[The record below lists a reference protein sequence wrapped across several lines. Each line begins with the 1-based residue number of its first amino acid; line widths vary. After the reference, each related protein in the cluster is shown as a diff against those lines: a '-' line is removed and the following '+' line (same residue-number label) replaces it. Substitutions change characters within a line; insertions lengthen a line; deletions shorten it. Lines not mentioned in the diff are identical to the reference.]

1 MILKEIWYPKDFI
14 IFRKK
19 NNKLTLLRLNYLKE
33 FEQVIANIYN
43 YSGFY
48 TRNNKIKVPSNS
60 IGDFINLTNQFNIS
74 VGLISENMFK
84 KIKHL
89 EFANNHNYFKYT
101 LKKSSHSFEEY
112 CYIIYLFKHKLK
124 ITPYANGVIS
134 LLLNYLGYKEKICPF
149 FILQKR
155 IRMQF
160 YFFLYIF
167 IFKYIL
173 KAIEIIFFYFACKY
187 IYFFEKIQNIQ
198 IFPKLVYFLFLMFSV

>member
-124 ITPYANGVIS
+124 ITPYANIIQNTLEFNFNNLKFSKLINKQNTFNIRIS
-134 LLLNYLGYKEKICPF
+134 LSTVNYDIIEFPLKNEFKD
-149 FILQKR
+149 
-155 IRMQF
+155 
-160 YFFLYIF
+160 
-167 IFKYIL
+167 FKYNSS
-173 KAIEIIFFYFACKY
+173 
-187 IYFFEKIQNIQ
+187 EK
-198 IFPKLVYFLFLMFSV
+198 SVERISKT